1 VLTKDLVKFSRRKD
15 RIYPHAIKTD
25 QQSLLDLAQDLITIY
40 AYGEGKNRQELEE
53 ESSILINS
61 FSTPLIARGLNRLCL
76 DRSEFTQ
83 CLEVNFTAA
92 REQLFDLSAKHL
104 KEADQYDFEGFRDQI
119 ESQVP
124 NDLQALVQED
134 LYGDLPHSDLLL
146 KFKTMRPVDLLH
158 RYNLAQVQYHMLFA
172 GDLSLSLKKVE
183 AAELRKIFKYLKFFR
198 LLARIESKTKGTLKI
213 TIDGP
218 LSLFENT
225 RKYGL
230 QLANFIPA
238 FVDCANWQFEVKV
251 DLPRFKNK
259 VLKLSHKA
267 DLKSHYKNFSAYV
280 PDEIR
285 LFHKTFADKAKDW
298 QIVGDTPFI
307 EMGEEGKQE
316 LIFPDLSFAKDQKC
330 VHMELFHRW
339 HAGPLRRRLDQLQS
353 KPDCQLLIGIDR
365 SLVRSSSFKEEVEA
379 HPYFSEHGFL
389 FNDFPSVTRVNSLL
403 KSFS

>member
-1 VLTKDLVKFSRRKD
+1 MLTKDLVKFSRRKD
-15 RIYPHAIKTD
+15 RIYPHSIKTD
-25 QQSLLDLAQDLITIY
+25 QQALLDLAQDLVTIY
-40 AYGEGKNRQELEE
+40 AHGEGKNRQELEE

-76 DRSEFTQ
+76 DRCEFTQ
-83 CLEVNFTAA
+83 CLEVDFASA
-92 REQLFDLSAKHL
+92 REQIFDLSAQHL
-104 KEADQYDFEGFRDQI
+104 KEANKYDFDGFR
-119 ESQVP
+119 EHLERQVP
-124 NDLQALVQED
+124 NDLQALVHED

-146 KFKTMRPVDLLH
+146 KFKSLRPVDLLH

-172 GDLSLSLKKVE
+172 GDLSLNLKKVE
-183 AAELRKIFKYLKFFR
+183 AADLRKIFKYLKFFR
-198 LLARIESKTKGTLKI
+198 LLARIESKTKGALKI

-238 FVDCANWQFEVKV
+238 FVDCANWQFEAKI

-259 VLKLSHKA
+259 VLKLSHKEG
-267 DLKSHYKNFSAYV
+267 LKSHYKNFSAYV
-280 PDEIR
+280 PEEIR
-285 LFHKTFADKAKDW
+285 LFHKSFADKAKDW
-298 QIVGDTPFI
+298 QIVGDTPFV

-316 LIFPDLSFAKDQKC
+316 IIFPDLSFAKDAKR

-339 HAGPLRRRLDQLQS
+339 HAGALRRRLDQLHT

-365 SLVRSSSFKEEVEA
+365 SLVRSSSFKEEVES
-379 HPYFSEHGFL
+379 HPYFEKHGFL
-389 FNDFPSVTRVNSLL
+389 FNDFPSVTKVNSLL
-403 KSFS
+403 KGF

>member
-15 RIYPHAIKTD
+15 RIHPHSIKTD
-25 QQSLLDLAQDLITIY
+25 QQGLLDLAQDLLNIY
-40 AYGEGKNRQELEE
+40 QFGEGKNRQELEE
-53 ESSILINS
+53 ESSIIING
-61 FSTPLIARGLNRLCL
+61 FSTPLMARGLNRLCL
-76 DRSEFTQ
+76 DRCEFTQ
-83 CLEVNFTAA
+83 CLEVDFASA
-92 REQLFDLSAKHL
+92 REQVFDLSAKHL
-104 KEADQYDFEGFRDQI
+104 KEADKYDFEGFRDQI

-124 NDLQALVQED
+124 NELQELVHED

-146 KFKTMRPVDLLH
+146 KFKSMRPVDLLH

-172 GDLSLSLKKVE
+172 GDLTLTLKKVE

-198 LLARIESKTKGTLKI
+198 LLARIESPQKGTLKI

-218 LSLFENT
+218 ISLFENT

-238 FVDCANWQFEVKV
+238 FVDCANWQFEAKV

-259 VLKLSHKA
+259 VLKLTHRA
-267 DLKSHYKNFSAYV
+267 GLKSHYKNFSAFV
-280 PDEIR
+280 PEEIR

-298 QIVGDTPFI
+298 QIVGDTPFV

-316 LIFPDLSFAKDQKC
+316 LIFPDLSFAKDAKT

-339 HAGPLRRRLDQLQS
+339 HAGALRRRLDQLHT
-353 KPDCQLLIGIDR
+353 KPNCQLLIGIDR
-365 SLVRSSSFKEEVEA
+365 SLVRASTFKEEVEG
-379 HPYFSEHGFL
+379 HPYFAEHGFL

-403 KSFS
+403 KGFS